1 MLWDYPKPKM
11 IFNFSKFKPS
21 IRTTL
26 FVGITAFTQSVMTP
40 PETRAQTPAI
50 SVGEAKTQK
59 PEIFLAKPTLTGV
72 DLSAEVTQI
81 QKIIEADLAFTDQ
94 FRMVGDSAKDKS
106 DFQGSGAVKLD
117 GSRIAYEF
125 RFKQSG
131 AEKELLARRYLSDRA
146 DYKTLAHSIA
156 NDILFAITGKK
167 GFFLTKI
174 AFSCDR
180 TGKKEIYT
188 MNFDGSEVRQITK
201 IRSIALGAG
210 WNIDGTKLAFSVFN
224 RHDDNT
230 RNIDLFEYSFSNGN
244 LRLLSNRKG
253 LNSGASYHPNGKQL
267 ALTLSYA
274 GNPEIYLLNL
284 DSRKVSQ
291 LTRSPGFDV
300 DPSFSPDGSKIAFV
314 SSRAGKPMV
323 YTMSLANPS
332 DVKRIT
338 FAGSYNATPN
348 WAPDSKKLV
357 FAGWL
362 EGHFD
367 LFTITADG
375 SKIERLTKNEGNNE
389 DPSFSPDGSMIAFS
403 SNRANKEKAI
413 YVMNVDGTNVKR
425 LTFGLGNC
433 SGAKWSP
440 YLSP

>member
-1 MLWDYPKPKM
+1 MMKP
-11 IFNFSKFKPS
+11 NFVVIALLLSRIVLPG
-21 IRTTL
+21 L
-26 FVGITAFTQSVMTP
+26 AQ
-40 PETRAQTPAI
+40 AQTTAI

-59 PEIFLAKPTLTGV
+59 PEIHLATPTLTGG

-81 QKIIEADLAFTDQ
+81 QKIIENDLAFTDQ
-94 FRMVGDSAKDKS
+94 FRSAPEAGKDKA
-106 DFQGSGAVKLD
+106 DYQGSGTVKLD

-125 RFKQSG
+125 RLRQSG

-156 NDILFAITGKK
+156 NDIVFAITGKK
-167 GFFLTKI
+167 GIFLSKI

-210 WNIDGTKLAFSVFN
+210 WSNDGTKLAFSVFN

-267 ALTLSYA
+267 GLTLSYS

-362 EGHFD
+362 DGHFD

-425 LTFGLGNC
+425 LTFGMGNC
-433 SGAKWSP
+433 SGSKWSP

>member
-1 MLWDYPKPKM
+1 MKKIHFL
-11 IFNFSKFKPS
+11 
-21 IRTTL
+21 TL
-26 FVGITAFTQSVMTP
+26 SLLITAPLFASFAS
-40 PETRAQTPAI
+40 AQTTAI
-50 SVGEAKTQK
+50 SVGEAKTKK
-59 PEIFLAKPTLTGV
+59 PDVYLALPTITNNELVAETG
-72 DLSAEVTQI
+72 QI
-81 QKIIEADLAFTDQ
+81 QKIIQSDLAFTDQ
-94 FRMVGDSAKDKS
+94 FRNTPDSEKDKADYRS
-106 DFQGSGAVKLD
+106 SGTIKLE
-117 GSRIAYEF
+117 SNRIAYEF
-125 RFKQSG
+125 HLKAAG
-131 AEKELLARRYLSDRA
+131 GDKDLLARRYLSDRS

-156 NDILFAITGKK
+156 NDIVFAITGKK
-167 GFFLTKI
+167 GIFLSKI

-201 IRSIALGAG
+201 IRSIAIGPG
-210 WNIDGTKLAFSVFN
+210 WSIDGTKLAFSVFN

-230 RNIDLFEYSFSNGN
+230 KNIDLFEYNFNNGN

-274 GNPEIYLLNL
+274 GNPEIYVLNL
-284 DSRKVSQ
+284 ENRKVSQ

-300 DPSFSPDGSKIAFV
+300 DPSFSADGSKIAFV

-323 YTMSLANPS
+323 YTMSVSNPS

-362 EGHFD
+362 DGHFD
-367 LFTITADG
+367 LFTITTDG
-375 SKIERLTKNEGNNE
+375 TKIERLTKNEGNNE

-413 YVMNVDGTNVKR
+413 YVMNTDGTNVKR
-425 LTFGLGNC
+425 LTFGMGNC
-433 SGAKWSP
+433 SGSKWSP